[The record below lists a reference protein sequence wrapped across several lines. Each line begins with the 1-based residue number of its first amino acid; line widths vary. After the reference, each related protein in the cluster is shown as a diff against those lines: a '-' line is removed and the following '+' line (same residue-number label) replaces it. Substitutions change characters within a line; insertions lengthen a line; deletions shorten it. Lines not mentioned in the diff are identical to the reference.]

1 MENAERNADL
11 EQRDLP
17 LEPADEVPSETASA
31 VPLEPPGAEE
41 VPPMQIDYSL
51 RWTGWPSLSQ
61 LVAVAV
67 AAAVYIVLSW
77 LSTELGGS
85 GIPIVS
91 SIFVAIGF
99 GIPFAIWFG
108 GWAFV
113 IAYLGNFIGA
123 GLLAQIPLP
132 QAVVFGTVDLIQ
144 LGLPMLLYRFLA
156 PRFGVNSIGKDVFT
170 KRGFIFFA
178 LCAALPNNIIGGFYG
193 NFLLV
198 HYGISTPST
207 FYVGWFIWS
216 LSNIVITLVIGSI
229 ILNRLGPVVERF
241 GLTIQGWLS

>member
-11 EQRDLP
+11 EQQDLPEPYGEAP
-17 LEPADEVPSETASA
+17 LEPYGEA
-31 VPLEPPGAEE
+31 PLEPPGAEE

-91 SIFVAIGF
+91 SVFVAIGF

-132 QAVVFGTVDLIQ
+132 QAAIFGTVDLIQ
-144 LGLPMLLYRFLA
+144 LGLPMLLYRLLA

-178 LCAALPNNIIGGFYG
+178 LCAALPGNIIGGYYG

-198 HYGISTPST
+198 RFGISTPST
-207 FYVGWFIWS
+207 FYIGWFIWS
-216 LSNIVITLVIGSI
+216 LSNIVITLIIGSI

-241 GLTIQGWLS
+241 GLTIRGLIS